1 MANKIRQYNRF
12 DVLLKQVHREQ
23 AETRQEISSTY
34 ITDEHRA
41 ILKRQIPELEKL
53 VLYLENKCEMTT
65 EIIADVTGD
74 KEYFLTIKTT
84 DNEL

>member
-1 MANKIRQYNRF
+1 MAAKIRQYNRF
-12 DVLLKQVHREQ
+12 DVLLKAVHREQ
-23 AETRQEISSTY
+23 AETRQEISSMY

-53 VLYLENKCEMTT
+53 VLYLESKCEFTT

-84 DNEL
+84 